1 MRLARGTALLLMA
14 VLLTGCGAR
23 WAYRQGQTEA
33 RRGFALTGILIPT
46 RDAES
51 FLRASA
57 DAGLL
62 RILH

>member
-1 MRLARGTALLLMA
+1 MRDATIG
-14 VLLTGCGAR
+14 GAHR
-23 WAYRQGQTEA
+23 SVEEFMQGEA
-33 RRGFALTGILIPT
+33 RRGFALTGVLIPT

-62 RILH
+62 RILR